1 MKFNLPRNV
10 MFILDRFND
19 AGYAAYVVGGPV
31 RDLLRGVTPSD
42 YDITTSASPS
52 EIKALFS
59 DIRTVDT
66 GIKHGTVTLVIDS
79 EPYEVTTY
87 RIDGEYLD
95 ARHPSGVEFTD
106 KLELDLLRRDFTM
119 NAIAYNPGAGLVDT
133 TGGIADIEAKI
144 IRCVGEPSLRFSE
157 DALRIL
163 RALRFS
169 ATLGFEIEERT
180 ADAIFALKANLD
192 FVSGERIYAEIK
204 KMLSG
209 EFLSSVISGFMPVLS
224 FIIPEWEGIEDP
236 ESLKPS
242 CDYLTN
248 LIALFAIS
256 GTDADSFAERMR
268 DLRADGATVK
278 AGVAVLSALGK
289 YPLDKKEGLI
299 DLCLDFGAEYARLC
313 INVATALSLV
323 DSSTLCSFEEI
334 LKTTPLTLK
343 ELDISGN
350 DLSEAGLV
358 GEEIGRTLARL
369 LRSAALGEIQ
379 NTKDALL
386 SVAKSAEK

>member
-1 MKFNLPRNV
+1 MEFILPKNV
-10 MFILDRFND
+10 RFILDRFND
-19 AGYAAYVVGGPV
+19 SGYSAYVVGGPV

-95 ARHPSGVEFTD
+95 ARHPECVEFTD
-106 KLELDLLRRDFTM
+106 RLELDLLRRDFTM

-180 ADAIFALKANLD
+180 ADAIFAAKVSLSPNSISSVATVSFSLMMGSTPSSKRRLIVFSNLP
-192 FVSGERIYAEIK
+192 R
-204 KMLSG
+204 
-209 EFLSSVISGFMPVLS
+209 LSSQERSGAVRR
-224 FIIPEWEGIEDP
+224 
-236 ESLKPS
+236 S
-242 CDYLTN
+242 C
-248 LIALFAIS
+248 
-256 GTDADSFAERMR
+256 
-268 DLRADGATVK
+268 ATV
-278 AGVAVLSALGK
+278 
-289 YPLDKKEGLI
+289 
-299 DLCLDFGAEYARLC
+299 
-313 INVATALSLV
+313 
-323 DSSTLCSFEEI
+323 
-334 LKTTPLTLK
+334 
-343 ELDISGN
+343 
-350 DLSEAGLV
+350 
-358 GEEIGRTLARL
+358 
-369 LRSAALGEIQ
+369 
-379 NTKDALL
+379 
-386 SVAKSAEK
+386 